1 MAVRAGGRCRGARP
15 LGTLGACPVRGLT
28 GSSADAD
35 RERDRAPPRRP
46 RRTGRQRV
54 DEPAGRR
61 RARGNGK
68 TRRGR
73 GRCGPARCR
82 LCRARPTRRPPFRA
96 GMRRG
101 DGGAHARG
109 AVRACMD
116 SDRGRRRDR
125 AIRVL
130 HERRIRD
137 RGRVQRG
144 SGRVAGDDGRIDRR
158 ARCIRAG
165 VRLGR
170 VERLARLRPRPC
182 TRRLRSCRQGPPNAR
197 SAGDGA
203 RRLPRGARAVRVL
216 GDPRH
221 VRLELPERPGRA

>member
-61 RARGNGK
+61 RAHGNGK

-73 GRCGPARCR
+73 GRRGSARCR

-96 GMRRG
+96 GIRRG

-109 AVRACMD
+109 AVRACLD

-125 AIRVL
+125 ALRVL

-137 RGRVQRG
+137 RGRVQRR

-158 ARCIRAG
+158 ARCIRARSPAG
-165 VRLGR
+165 QSRAPGASPTSTLHASPAKLPTRPAERSERGR
-170 VERLARLRPRPC
+170 RSPPSTARCSSR
-182 TRRLRSCRQGPPNAR
+182 TRSRRSSPR
-197 SAGDGA
+197 SAGA
-203 RRLPRGARAVRVL
+203 R
-216 GDPRH
+216 
-221 VRLELPERPGRA
+221 